1 MSIKI
6 EILDPHTESPQALR
20 TIAHFLNCLAA
31 DREGN
36 PQQYSVTL
44 QPGVTLQQTAAPI
57 TQETLPA
64 NPGNDLAAPGAS
76 TDLTQTSGANASGG
90 DTVLDKNGLPWDP
103 RIHSS
108 SKNLN
113 KDETW
118 RYVRISKEE
127 DKPAFEALK
136 LQVEAELRERMAAAG
151 NGQAD
156 APTNTQSAETGAAAT
171 QQLAPAGETPP
182 PPPPIVTPGAD
193 VPPPPPPINPDA
205 TDAPEEPAAV
215 DFKQVFARVTAL
227 QKHASGNLLPTEL
240 LTQVLELAEVTPPTM
255 AGFMQPANKV
265 KAPAVLDAINA
276 LVEGA

>member
-20 TIAHFLNCLAA
+20 TIAHFLNCLAS
-31 DREGN
+31 DRDGN

-64 NPGNDLAAPGAS
+64 NPGNDHAAPGVSADS
-76 TDLTQTSGANASGG
+76 TQTSGANASGG
-90 DTVLDKNGLPWDP
+90 DTVLDKNGLPWDA

-156 APTNTQSAETGAAAT
+156 APLTTETQAT
-171 QQLAPAGETPP
+171 PTADAPP
-182 PPPPIVTPGAD
+182 PPPPIVTPAAD
-193 VPPPPPPINPDA
+193 APPPPPPINDAAPD
-205 TDAPEEPAAV
+205 TSEDAAPLTV

>member
-1 MSIKI
+1 MAINLHIS
-6 EILDPHTESPQALR
+6 DAQNESPAALR
-20 TIAHFLNCLAA
+20 SAAHFLNCLAA
-31 DREGN
+31 DQDGKPSEVKVLT
-36 PQQYSVTL
+36 Q
-44 QPGVTLQQTAAPI
+44 GVSIAPI

-64 NPGNDLAAPGAS
+64 NPGNDHAAPGAS
-76 TDLTQTSGANASGG
+76 TDSTQTSGANASGG
-90 DTVLDKNGLPWDP
+90 DTVLDKNGLPWDE

-108 SKNLN
+108 TKNRN
-113 KDETW
+113 KDDTW
-118 RYVRISKEE
+118 RYTRITKEE

-136 LQVEAELRERMAAAG
+136 LQVEAELRERMA
-151 NGQAD
+151 N
-156 APTNTQSAETGAAAT
+156 
-171 QQLAPAGETPP
+171 APAVTITGSTPGADTVSDLTSEAPP
-182 PPPPIVTPGAD
+182 PPPPIVTPAAD
-193 VPPPPPPINPDA
+193 APPPPPPINDA
-205 TDAPEEPAAV
+205 APDAPEEPAAV

>member
-31 DREGN
+31 DRDGKEVSEVRVLTQGA
-36 PQQYSVTL
+36 SI
-44 QPGVTLQQTAAPI
+44 API

-76 TDLTQTSGANASGG
+76 TDSTQTSGANASGG
-90 DTVLDKNGLPWDP
+90 DTVLDKNGLPWDE

-108 SKNLN
+108 TKNRN
-113 KDETW
+113 KDDTW
-118 RYVRISKEE
+118 RYTRITKEE

-136 LQVEAELRERMAAAG
+136 QQVEAELRERMAAAG

-156 APTNTQSAETGAAAT
+156 APLTTETQAT
-171 QQLAPAGETPP
+171 PTADAPP
-182 PPPPIVTPGAD
+182 PPPPIVTPAAD
-193 VPPPPPPINPDA
+193 APPPPPPINDA
-205 TDAPEEPAAV
+205 APDAPEEPAAV